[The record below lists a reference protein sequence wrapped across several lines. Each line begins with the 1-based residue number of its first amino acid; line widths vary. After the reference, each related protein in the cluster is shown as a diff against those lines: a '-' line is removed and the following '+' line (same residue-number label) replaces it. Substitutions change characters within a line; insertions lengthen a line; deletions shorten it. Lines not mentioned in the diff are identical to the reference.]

1 MNKKN
6 ILLSLCVVAVSS
18 PSLVQAA
25 DTVVVSR
32 AVSKTQTAQN
42 AMSVVDH
49 SDLSWGGLYFGVQ
62 VGGISG
68 NLSLNRKA
76 VSGEDKGSS
85 ETLPKLSGF
94 IGGLYLGSN
103 VELGGGFVMGVDTDV
118 VWSNQKYKQLSDPIR
133 VDEEVLKLHQALM
146 SDYGHNSNSLKIG
159 DKISYNVTRRT
170 NWIGATRI
178 RFGLAGERMMPYV
191 AGGIAYTQL
200 QVTPWFEVIPTK
212 GEVSSIDFMNDKK
225 TMVGYTLGAGFEFLM
240 TDDVILRTEYR
251 HSDFGKKNFLK
262 DTSKISYKT
271 HDLRIGV
278 AYKF

>member
-6 ILLSLCVVAVSS
+6 ILLSLCVVALSL

-25 DTVVVSR
+25 DTVIM
-32 AVSKTQTAQN
+32 SKAQTAQK
-42 AMSVVDH
+42 AISIVDH

-68 NLSLNRKA
+68 NLSYHKA
-76 VSGEDKGSS
+76 ASGEDKDSS
-85 ETLPKLSGF
+85 EKLPKLSGF

-103 VELGGGFVMGVDTDV
+103 VELGGGFVVGVDTDM
-118 VWSNQKYKQLSDPIR
+118 VWSHQKYKQLSDPIR
-133 VDEEVLKLHQALM
+133 VDDEVLKLHQALM
-146 SDYGHNSNSLKIG
+146 SYYGHNFNSLKIG
-159 DKISYNVTRRT
+159 DKIAYNVTHKA
-170 NWIGATRI
+170 NWTGATRI
-178 RFGLAGERMMPYV
+178 RLAFSSDRMMPYI
-191 AGGIAYTQL
+191 AGGVSYTQL
-200 QVTPWFEVIPTK
+200 QITPWFEVTPTK

-251 HSDFGKKNFLK
+251 YSDFGKKNFLK

-271 HDLRIGV
+271 SDLRIGV